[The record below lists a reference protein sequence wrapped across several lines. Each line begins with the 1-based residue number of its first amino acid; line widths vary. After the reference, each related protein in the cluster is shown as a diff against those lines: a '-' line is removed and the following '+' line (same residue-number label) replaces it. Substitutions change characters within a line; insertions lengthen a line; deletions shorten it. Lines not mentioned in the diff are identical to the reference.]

1 MSHLVLSDT
10 CPIMSDMTT
19 ITTRQL
25 ARDTAAVLSGLDG
38 HPDGVIV
45 TRDGEEIARLVPLSA
60 IERAWRNDLRSRGV
74 DPDAS
79 RGDRTRPTTFIA
91 DIGARTLSEALAE
104 ARDAELT

>member
-1 MSHLVLSDT
+1 MA
-10 CPIMSDMTT
+10 T

-60 IERAWRNDLRSRGV
+60 IEREWRNELRSRGV
-74 DPDAS
+74 DPDTP
-79 RGDRTRPTTFIA
+79 RGDRPRPTMLVI
-91 DIGARTLSEALAE
+91 DKSARSLSDALAE
-104 ARDAELT
+104 ARNAEPT